1 MKFKE
6 KIKVHQ
12 QGNYDLAA
20 ELLKLGQSE
29 MVSTEMVCTEVTY
42 DFHNE
47 EDGEYQNT
55 FRRWRPKY
63 TPKKDNAEYKIA
75 YGLKVILERHGKK
88 AKRIK
93 YTVNNGTQLERAIF
107 DGEDYLYTVLTKMG
121 YHYHVDEFDKIPKNV
136 LLQIE
141 KNFGANYDGWY
152 AWHKMYKDYINILR
166 AVNRTKEKL
175 INEISPLILEA
186 LNEVLPHVDLNRS
199 DDEIIGFIAIA
210 TKRKTYKKLTK
221 LLGTKV
227 HQVDGQKYIVTTSNM
242 KMKHTNIDKVL
253 GVNDCKLTDNQYNFY
268 DKLRGFIQKE
278 IDKRNTVPFTF
289 SVEGEIINI
298 NKRFFA
304 QKMEIEESAFKK
316 RLGRLQDKVDKD
328 FFAKIG

>member
-6 KIKVHQ
+6 KIKAHQ
-12 QGNYDLAA
+12 EGKLDFAA
-20 ELLKLGQSE
+20 ELLKLAQSE
-29 MVSTEMVCTEVTY
+29 MVNVEMVCTEVTY
-42 DFHNE
+42 DFPNE
-47 EDGEYQNT
+47 EDGDYQNT
-55 FRRWRPKY
+55 FRRWRPRF
-63 TPKKDNAEYKIA
+63 TSKKDNAEYKIA

-88 AKRIK
+88 AKGIK

-107 DGEDYLYTVLTKMG
+107 DGEDYLYTVLTNLG
-121 YHYHVDEFDKIPKNV
+121 YHYHVDDFDKIPKSV
-136 LLQIE
+136 LTHIE
-141 KNFGANYDGWY
+141 KNYGEDYDGWY
-152 AWHKMYKDYINILR
+152 AWYKMYRDYINILR
-166 AVNRTKEKL
+166 SVNRAKQKL
-175 INEISPLILEA
+175 IDEISPLILES
-186 LNEVLPHVDLNRS
+186 LNEVLPHVDLSRKEN
-199 DDEIIGFIAIA
+199 EVIGFIAIA

-227 HQVDGQKYIVTTSNM
+227 HQVGGEKYIVTTSKM
-242 KMKHTNIDKVL
+242 KIKHTNIDKVL
-253 GVNDCKLTDNQYNFY
+253 GVNDCKLTNNQYDFY
-268 DKLRGFIQKE
+268 DKLRAYIQKE

-289 SVEGEIINI
+289 NEEGEIINI